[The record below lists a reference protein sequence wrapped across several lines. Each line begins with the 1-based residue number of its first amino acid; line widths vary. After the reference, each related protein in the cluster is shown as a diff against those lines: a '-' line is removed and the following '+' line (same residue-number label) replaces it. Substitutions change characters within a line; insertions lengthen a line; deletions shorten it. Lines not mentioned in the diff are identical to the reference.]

1 MREIIID
8 SANSNIRLDKYLFRY
23 LSKAPSSFVYKMLRK
38 KNITLNKAKC
48 TGHEVLKAGD
58 CICLFLSDDTI
69 DKFSQ
74 AEHKELCSDN
84 TESINKEDI
93 VYEDDN
99 ILIYHK
105 RVGLLSQ
112 KAQSSDI
119 SANEIVLNYLKQNA
133 SCDFSI
139 YKPSVINRID
149 RNTEGIIIVAKT
161 YVAANVLSKAIKD
174 RTLRKFYYCIVKGKA
189 DDIGPVSAKLIKNES
204 NNTVK
209 IYPENHPEG
218 DLIKTAYRSV
228 KYNGSYSLLEVEL
241 ITGKS
246 HQIRAHLAAMS
257 HPILGD
263 YKYGERKLNDS
274 LKKQFGIDYQLLFAK
289 RIVIPKLDGELEYL
303 SGNTFEMKLP
313 KIYDE
318 IMAYGNLEFKRS

>member
-8 SANSNIRLDKYLFRY
+8 SANSNIRLDKYLFKY

-58 CICLFLSDDTI
+58 TVCLFLSDDTI
-69 DKFSQ
+69 EKFSQ
-74 AEHKELCSDN
+74 SE
-84 TESINKEDI
+84 NKVSYSNNVEKIKNEDI

-112 KAQSSDI
+112 KAQSNDI
-119 SANEIVLNYLKQNA
+119 SANEIVLNYLQQNPE
-133 SCDFSI
+133 CDFSI

-161 YVAANVLSKAIKD
+161 YVAANILSKAIKD

-189 DDIGPVSAKLIKNES
+189 EDIGPVSAKLIKNES

-209 IYPENHPEG
+209 IFPEDYKDGE
-218 DLIKTAYRSV
+218 LIKTAYRCV
-228 KYNGSYSLLEVEL
+228 KYNGAYSLLEVEL

-246 HQIRAHLAAMS
+246 HQIRAHLASMS

-263 YKYGERKLNDS
+263 YKYGERKINDL

-289 RIVIPKLDGELEYL
+289 RIVMPKLEGELAYL
-303 SGNTFEMKLP
+303 SDNTFEMKLP
-313 KIYDE
+313 KIYEE
-318 IMAYGNLEFKRS
+318 IMDYGNLEFKRS